1 MQQLVRAGLFLSLLI
16 LFGSCAT
23 PVSPSGGEP
32 DRTGPKIIKTSPENG
47 AVNFDENKIEIEFDK
62 FINRSTLQ
70 RALSIEPD
78 LNLQFDINH
87 GRKKATIEFESEL
100 PDNTTVIIRIGTELT
115 DTQRNKLENP
125 FQLALSTGPVID
137 RGSVTARIRSA
148 NDGSAQSGLKV
159 FLIRDPRGIYEPA
172 NYVAETDTAGMVEFS
187 FLGEGTYRPLWVA
200 DRNNNRIWEPERE
213 AAQPFYTEKFELKR
227 EDEIDIGTLY
237 LAELDTIP
245 PVLEGVGLLTEN
257 RLRLRFDEEV
267 FWEDD
272 SKIEIVDTL
281 MNPYTTAYPIYVP
294 PEDPLVLLAQ
304 AERELV
310 PEQNFMVEMVN
321 LRDEAGNEAVA
332 EIEPFPGSA
341 VEDTIS
347 LKLLGSKS
355 VDGIFPDEPVVITYN
370 KFIDD
375 PLVTDSLIVIE
386 GDRPVRDWDS
396 LNVDKHELYIY
407 PEFIWQAGITYE
419 FRVWDPFDMRHQ
431 NIRPKVWQRNQLG
444 EIVIAVEDADT
455 TGVHEVRISDRDENV
470 SISRSFEREVEIDDL
485 PALEYTV
492 IVFRDLNN
500 NGVWESGTVDPYL
513 APEPYFVQRK
523 VPVREGFTSEINVEF
538 KTEIEVLE
546 NDSEDEEE
554 DDIEQNQDT
563 DESDN

>member
-1 MQQLVRAGLFLSLLI
+1 MLHLVRAGFFLSLMI

-23 PVSPSGGEP
+23 PVSPTGGEP
-32 DRTGPKIIKTSPENG
+32 DRTGPKIIETTPDNG
-47 AVNFDENKIEIEFDK
+47 TVNFSDDEIEIEFDK

-78 LNLQFDINH
+78 LNLQVDINH
-87 GRKKATIEFESEL
+87 GRKKATIEFESGL
-100 PDNTTVIIRIGTELT
+100 PDNTTIIIRIGTELT
-115 DTQRNKLENP
+115 DTRSNKLEKP

-137 RGSVTARIRSA
+137 RGKVTARVRSA
-148 NDGSAQSGLKV
+148 SDGSAQSGLKV
-159 FLIRDPRGIYEPA
+159 FLIRDPRDIYEPA
-172 NYVAETDTAGMVEFS
+172 NYIAETDTAGLVEFS

-227 EDEIDIGTLY
+227 GDEIDIGTMY
-237 LAELDTIP
+237 LAELDTVP
-245 PVLEGVGLLTEN
+245 PVLEGVGLLTED

-272 SKIEIVDTL
+272 SRIELFDSL
-281 MNPYTTAYPIYVP
+281 MNPYTTAYPIFVP
-294 PEDPLVLLAQ
+294 PEDPLVLMAQ
-304 AERELV
+304 SERGLS
-310 PEQNFMVEMVN
+310 PDQNFLVEMVN
-321 LRDEAGNEAVA
+321 IRDEAGNEAFS

-341 VEDTIS
+341 VEDTVS

-355 VDGIFPDEPVVITYN
+355 VDGVFPDEPVVITYN

-386 GDRPVRDWDS
+386 GDRPVRGWDS
-396 LNVDKHELYIY
+396 LNVDKHRLYIY
-407 PEFIWQAGITYE
+407 PEDVWQAGISYE

-444 EIVIAVEDADT
+444 EIAIAVEDADT
-455 TGVHEVRISDRDENV
+455 TGKYEVRIRDKDENV
-470 SISRSFEREVEIDDL
+470 TVSRSFEREIEIDGL

-492 IVFRDLNN
+492 VVFRDLNE
-500 NGVWESGTVDPYL
+500 NGMWDSGIPDPYR

-538 KTEIEVLE
+538 NTEIRVLE
-546 NDSEDEEE
+546 NDLEDSQE
-554 DDIEQNQDT
+554 DDIEQDP
-563 DESDN
+563 DSSESDN